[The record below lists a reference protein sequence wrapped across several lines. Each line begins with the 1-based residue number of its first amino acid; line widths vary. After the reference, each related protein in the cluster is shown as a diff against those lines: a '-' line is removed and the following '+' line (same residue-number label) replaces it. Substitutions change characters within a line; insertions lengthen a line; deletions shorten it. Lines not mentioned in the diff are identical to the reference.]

1 VTVHTK
7 TETFGATLVDNGQVE
22 FRVWAPAAKTVVLR
36 LLRRGR
42 ELQDLEMRNLGSSD
56 FGMPDFDEPSANTF
70 SIMTEAAAGD
80 RYFYIVDGQNPVPD
94 PVSRLLPEGVH
105 GATEIVDPN
114 KFQWTDHAWGGM
126 PLQQYVIYELH
137 VGTFTPQ
144 GTFDGA
150 ISKLDY
156 LRELGVTAIELM
168 PVSAFPGARNWGYDG
183 VSLYALQASYG
194 GPDGLWRLVD
204 EAHRRGLAVIQDVV
218 YNHFGPEGNYLRMFG
233 PYFTGKH
240 HTPWGEAV
248 NYDDEGREGMRRL
261 VVENALYWIREYH
274 MDGLRLDAIQTIKDD
289 SDVTIVEEIAHSVH
303 SLGREL
309 GREVVVIGETD
320 ENDPGYVLP
329 SSQKGRGLDAVW
341 SDDFHHAV
349 HAHFTGERAGYYQDF
364 GEQEQIAKAL
374 GEGFVFQGEFFKFWN
389 DVRGAC
395 SEGMPAWAHVICLQ
409 NHDQVGNRALGER
422 LTHLVSRGV
431 RKMMAAFLLLAP
443 QTPLIFMGQEF
454 DAETPFQFFTDFGDP
469 ALRKAVTEGRRKE
482 FKQFREFASL
492 DVPDPQDPATFERSR
507 LKWEWSP
514 AQREM
519 HDWYRKLLTLRAG
532 YVSNSERTCEAR
544 VVGEMLEMKL
554 PRGDG
559 KLRVTGGRSGFI
571 HESQWWHT
579 VLQSNEDGY
588 EVRVEVKD

>member
-7 TETFGATLVDNGQVE
+7 TEAFGATVLGDGQVE
-22 FRVWAPAAKTVVLR
+22 FRVWAPAAQTVILR
-36 LLRRGR
+36 LLRRNR
-42 ELQDLEMRNLGSSD
+42 EPQDLKMRNLGGSD
-56 FGMPDFDEPSANTF
+56 FGMPDFDEPGADTF
-70 SIMTEAAAGD
+70 SLITEAAPGD
-80 RYFYIVDGQNPVPD
+80 RYFYIVDDHNPVSD

-105 GATEIVDPN
+105 GPTEIVDPN
-114 KFQWTDHAWGGM
+114 SYDWTDANWAGM
-126 PLQQYVIYELH
+126 PLQNYVIYELH

-144 GTFDGA
+144 GTFEGV

-183 VSLYALQASYG
+183 VSLYAVQASYG
-194 GPDGLWRLVD
+194 GPEGLRRLVD

-289 SDVTIVEEIAHSVH
+289 SDVTIVEEIAHNVH
-303 SLGREL
+303 ALGREI
-309 GREVVVIGETD
+309 GRELVVIGETD
-320 ENDPGYVLP
+320 ENDPSYVLP
-329 SSQKGRGLDAVW
+329 SSQKGKGLDAVW
-341 SDDFHHAV
+341 SDDFHHGV

-364 GEQEQIAKAL
+364 GEREQIAKAL

-389 DVRGAC
+389 DVRGAS
-395 SEGMPAWAHVICLQ
+395 SEGMAAWAHVICLQ
-409 NHDQVGNRALGER
+409 NHDQIGNRALGER
-422 LTHLVSRGV
+422 LTHLVPRGV
-431 RKMMAAFLLLAP
+431 LKMMAAFLLLAP

-469 ALRKAVTEGRRKE
+469 QLQKAVSEGRRKE
-482 FKQFREFASL
+482 FQQFKEFARL
-492 DVPDPQDPATFERSR
+492 EVPDPQDSATFDRSR
-507 LKWEWSP
+507 LNWDWTD
-514 AQREM
+514 AQRDM
-519 HDWYRKLLTLRAG
+519 HEWYRKLLTLRAG
-532 YVSNSERTCEAR
+532 YILNGERTCEAR
-544 VVGEMLEMKL
+544 VIGEVLEMKL

-559 KLRVTGGRSGFI
+559 KLRVVGGRSGFVQ
-571 HESQWWHT
+571 ESQWWYG
-579 VLQSNEDGY
+579 VLHSNEDGY
-588 EVRVEVKD
+588 EVRVEVKE